1 MSNPPAGWYPD
12 PTGQPNTIRFW
23 NGEKWTNETEIE
35 QEETAAHSDPILQE
49 PAQLPP
55 AQREAARHEPVQQEP
70 VRQEPM
76 RREPA
81 RQEPVQRESVRQE
94 PVQRG
99 PVRQEPVQREPDRR
113 ESARQEPV
121 RRESVGA
128 ETGGP
133 GLRSVQEPVQQ
144 PQQESPDEQAD
155 PGGWWQ
161 PTPTPQLWDLEPTND
176 ATQANGGPR
185 LRAVTPDEPA
195 QDPGPSAAER
205 AQATWGAPEI
215 APAPPEH
222 WTQREVTEEELAAE
236 DGTAAAEVPADVP
249 AQQAETP
256 AGSWTLKLAPSPS
269 EASETS
275 EAAVEPTDGWSDV
288 SFTEQPR
295 FAPTPKEDVQ
305 PGVPSADVSEDPEV
319 QAADAAEVAA
329 QLQPDWGSQAGDQGD
344 QGDQQTSDQ
353 PSWGVEASD
362 EEDLQTPDHPAAP
375 LWTMPDADDA
385 TQEQP
390 VPVQLWG
397 DQPTQQQPAVQEP
410 EQNQPWGA
418 GQAEQAQGW
427 GAGAGQAEQGEG
439 WVAGQAE
446 QGQGWGAEQGWGSAG
461 NDAPAADNGWAVGD
475 QHAVQESG
483 PWGPQATA
491 ETQNGQVGDQQWGG
505 QSWPVQQ
512 NGDQQTSNGWG
523 NDPSWGEGQ
532 QHSAPVQQN
541 GGQPWGNGQGEQQQ
555 WGVQQNAGPQGGV
568 QQGGVQQAWGEQQ
581 TQRAWGEDENEA
593 WGGQTDLSTGVG
605 SKKSKGSGGGGG
617 GRSGAKLPL
626 ILGGGVALVLLIV
639 LAVVLITGGGD
650 DKKADPNPTGTP
662 TQSTGTP
669 TNQSSTKPG
678 QSKNPKL
685 HEGIGRI
692 SSDAISF
699 PRRNPP
705 WSDRKRLVQQLL
717 NSSGQHIVLQ
727 ESVSGADDWTAD
739 IFVGG
744 LGTGSGFNGDP
755 KATAATLSG
764 QLRTSMYGSIP
775 ATYRTVAN
783 GAVKRTNKSGWFYQ
797 QTVTAKSAAVTDRVL
812 TLTVAVFDL
821 GDGTAVAYI
830 SGIPNNRPD
839 LKAAESQ
846 AYKGINV
853 G

>member
-1 MSNPPAGWYPD
+1 
-12 PTGQPNTIRFW
+12 
-23 NGEKWTNETEIE
+23 
-35 QEETAAHSDPILQE
+35 
-49 PAQLPP
+49 
-55 AQREAARHEPVQQEP
+55 V
-70 VRQEPM
+70 
-76 RREPA
+76 
-81 RQEPVQRESVRQE
+81 RESVQ
-94 PVQRG
+94 
-99 PVRQEPVQREPDRR
+99 
-113 ESARQEPV
+113 ESAAESQGEQT
-121 RRESVGA
+121 ESV
-128 ETGGP
+128 
-133 GLRSVQEPVQQ
+133 
-144 PQQESPDEQAD
+144 
-155 PGGWWQ
+155 GWWQ
-161 PTPTPQLWDLEPTND
+161 PTPTAQLWDLEPPDD
-176 ATQANGGPR
+176 AAQANGGPR
-185 LRAVTPDEPA
+185 LRAVTPDEPVQNA
-195 QDPGPSAAER
+195 GPTAAER
-205 AQATWGAPEI
+205 ARATWGAPEL

-222 WTQREVTEEELAAE
+222 WTQREITLEELEAE
-236 DGTAAAEVPADVP
+236 QGTTVADVP
-249 AQQAETP
+249 TVQASEPTS
-256 AGSWTLKLAPSPS
+256 SWTLKLAPSPS
-269 EASETS
+269 ETT
-275 EAAVEPTDGWSDV
+275 EAAGGAQPTEGWSDV

-305 PGVPSADVSEDPEV
+305 PGVPAADADLSDDPEV

-329 QLQPDWGSQAGDQGD
+329 QLQPDWGSQAGE
-344 QGDQQTSDQ
+344 QQEQQSSDQ
-353 PSWGVEASD
+353 PSWGVEAGE
-362 EEDLQTPDHPAAP
+362 EEDLQTPDHPTAP
-375 LWTMPDADDA
+375 LWTMPEADDA

-390 VPVQLWG
+390 VPVHLWG
-397 DQPTQQQPAVQEP
+397 DQPTQQQPEHT
-410 EQNQPWGA
+410 QNWDA
-418 GQAEQAQGW
+418 GQAEQSHGW
-427 GAGAGQAEQGEG
+427 GADQA
-439 WVAGQAE
+439 
-446 QGQGWGAEQGWGSAG
+446 
-461 NDAPAADNGWAVGD
+461 
-475 QHAVQESG
+475 
-483 PWGPQATA
+483 WGPQPNA
-491 ETQNGQVGDQQWGG
+491 ETQNWPHNGLQNGQLAGDQQWDGQQIGG
-505 QSWPVQQ
+505 Q
-512 NGDQQTSNGWG
+512 
-523 NDPSWGEGQ
+523 
-532 QHSAPVQQN
+532 
-541 GGQPWGNGQGEQQQ
+541 QG
-555 WGVQQNAGPQGGV
+555 V
-568 QQGGVQQAWGEQQ
+568 VQQAWGEQQ
-581 TQRAWGEDENEA
+581 APRAWGEDENEA

-605 SKKSKGSGGGGG
+605 NKKPKSSGGGG

-626 ILGGGVALVLLIV
+626 FVGGGVALVLLIV

-669 TNQSSTKPG
+669 TNQSTTKPG

-717 NSSGQHIVLQ
+717 DSSGQHIVLQ
-727 ESVSGADDWTAD
+727 ENVNGADDWTAD

>member
-1 MSNPPAGWYPD
+1 MSHPPAGWYPD

-23 NGEKWTNETEIE
+23 NGEKWTNQTEIE
-35 QEETAAHSDPILQE
+35 QEDTADQPD
-49 PAQLPP
+49 
-55 AQREAARHEPVQQEP
+55 P
-70 VRQEPM
+70 VRQE
-76 RREPA
+76 A
-81 RQEPVQRESVRQE
+81 V
-94 PVQRG
+94 
-99 PVRQEPVQREPDRR
+99 
-113 ESARQEPV
+113 
-121 RRESVGA
+121 VG
-128 ETGGP
+128 ETAGP
-133 GLRSVQEPVQQ
+133 GLRSVQQSAHEPAREPVHESV
-144 PQQESPDEQAD
+144 QESVQESRDGETG

-161 PTPTPQLWDLEPTND
+161 PTATPQLWDLEPTD
-176 ATQANGGPR
+176 DGTRANGGPR
-185 LRAVTPDEPA
+185 LRAVTPEEPA
-195 QDPGPSAAER
+195 QDAGPSAAER

-222 WTQREVTEEELAAE
+222 WTQREVTEEELEAE
-236 DGTAAAEVPADVP
+236 RGAADVP
-249 AQQAETP
+249 AEAVEAAEP
-256 AGSWTLKLAPSPS
+256 SSWTLKLAPTPS
-269 EASETS
+269 EPV
-275 EAAVEPTDGWSDV
+275 EATEGWSDV

-305 PGVPSADVSEDPEV
+305 PEGDVSEQDPEV

-329 QLQPDWGSQAGDQGD
+329 QLQPDWGSQADE
-344 QGDQQTSDQ
+344 QQEQQSSDQ

-375 LWTMPDADDA
+375 LWTMPDAEDA

-397 DQPTQQQPAVQEP
+397 DQPTQQQPE
-410 EQNQPWGA
+410 ESQPWDAAQTQPDQSWG
-418 GQAEQAQGW
+418 GEQAWGPQQG
-427 GAGAGQAEQGEG
+427 A
-439 WVAGQAE
+439 
-446 QGQGWGAEQGWGSAG
+446 AG
-461 NDAPAADNGWAVGD
+461 NEAPPADNGWGVGD

-483 PWGPQATA
+483 PWSPQAD
-491 ETQNGQVGDQQWGG
+491 EQQWGG
-505 QSWPVQQ
+505 QGWPVQQ
-512 NGDQQTSNGWG
+512 AGDQQNGNQQAGNGWAPE
-523 NDPSWGEGQ
+523 PSWVQNQ
-532 QHSAPVQQN
+532 QNPAPVQQN
-541 GGQPWGNGQGEQQQ
+541 GAQPWSNDQGDQQPWDNGQGEQQPWGNGQGEP
-555 WGVQQNAGPQGGV
+555 WAGQQNAAQQNRGQQSGGQQSGPPQGGV
-568 QQGGVQQAWGEQQ
+568 QQAWGEQQHGGQAGGVQQAWGEQQ

-593 WGGQTDLSTGVG
+593 WGGQTDLSSGVG
-605 SKKSKGSGGGGG
+605 TKKSKGSGGGGG

-626 ILGGGVALVLLIV
+626 FVGGGIALVLLIV

-650 DKKADPNPTGTP
+650 DKQADPTPTGTP
-662 TQSTGTP
+662 TQSSGTP
-669 TNQSSTKPG
+669 TNQSTTKPG

-685 HEGIGRI
+685 HEGTGRI

-699 PRRNPP
+699 PRQNPP

-727 ESVSGADDWTAD
+727 ENVNGADDWTAD

-744 LGTGSGFNGDP
+744 LGTGSGFNGDA

-783 GAVKRTNKSGWFYQ
+783 GAVKRTDKSGWFYQ